1 MRYLILVLT
10 FLFVSLAFAKSDVD
24 FHKFN
29 DAMNDNIDHV
39 IKHNPQIYEQKKTRA
54 PASVDIEK
62 EKSEEQ
68 YEDTEDKIN
77 TFDQQ
82 NIGLEDW

>member
-10 FLFVSLAFAKSDVD
+10 FLFVSLAFAKRDVD
-24 FHKFN
+24 FNKFN

-39 IKHNPQIYEQKKTRA
+39 IKHNPQMYETQGSRA
-54 PASVDIEK
+54 PASVEIENTE
-62 EKSEEQ
+62 EKF
-68 YEDTEDKIN
+68 EDTEEKIN

-82 NIGLEDW
+82 NTGHADW